1 MRALL
6 KIEWIRIWRNWQ
18 MFILAILMPVLFFL
32 FFSATIKTGS
42 ASGNKEFIRTYM
54 VTMTS
59 FSMSSFSLF
68 SFPNMLKQDFENHYL
83 AFIEHSSLPVWTY
96 YMAKIFRVLV
106 YFVISIIV
114 VFSVGHFFRGIDL
127 V

>member
-96 YMAKIFRVLV
+96 YMAKIFVCWFTLLSLSLLSFQLV
-106 YFVISIIV
+106 IFFVA
-114 VFSVGHFFRGIDL
+114 
-127 V
+127 